1 MGITEAL
8 IYGLIQGIAEFLPV
22 SSSGHLA
29 LAQNFFGAGAQ
40 SAFAFNVLLHLAT
53 LASVCLALKEDVSA
67 LIKGAFSFAGKLFT
81 FRIRKSG
88 LAPEEKLFCAVFVSA
103 VPLIP
108 AKLLGLDVLSER
120 ICGSSAAVGAL
131 LIFNGVM
138 LLAADRMKKG
148 RRSAENGGA
157 VRAFGVGAVQATL
170 GILPGVSRSGSTVAG
185 ARFFGYAPEEA
196 VRLSFLMSLPAI
208 AGACASEL
216 PDALSE
222 GAAPETLPCLL
233 GAFTAGTVGFAAV
246 KLLQYMTK
254 NKSLG
259 VFAAYT
265 MAVGAAALIVGAVF
279 P

>member
-1 MGITEAL
+1 MGITEAVV
-8 IYGLIQGIAEFLPV
+8 YGLIQGVAEFLPV

-67 LIKGAFSFAGKLFT
+67 LIKGAFSFAGKLFAL
-81 FRIRKSG
+81 RITKTG
-88 LAPEEKLFCAVFVSA
+88 LTREEKLFCAVFVSA
-103 VPLIP
+103 LPLIP
-108 AKLLGLDVLSER
+108 AKLLGLDVLCER
-120 ICGSSAAVGAL
+120 ICGSSAAVGAM

-148 RRSAENGGA
+148 RCSAENGGA
-157 VRAFGVGAVQATL
+157 ARAFGVGAVQATL
-170 GILPGVSRSGSTVAG
+170 GVLPGISRSGSTVAG

-208 AGACASEL
+208 AGACVSEL
-216 PDALSE
+216 PEALGE
-222 GAAPETLPCLL
+222 AAAPEILPCVL

-246 KLLQYMTK
+246 KLLQYMIK

-259 VFAAYT
+259 VFAVYT
-265 MAVGAAALIVGAVF
+265 AAVGAAALIADTVF
-279 P
+279 S